1 MKGLHVRLE
10 AFSASYPYP
19 FLRSGTQLTMP
30 APPFSSVLGNLSA
43 CAGRSVVPG
52 ETLIGFE
59 FHAEGKAVDLERT
72 RRLRMDSKT
81 GRLSANPE
89 QGVGYREFHVRPTL
103 DLYLSETSF
112 ERFFDSPA
120 AAPCLGRSQDL
131 AWITLVHVID
141 LVPTES
147 GRIRRTLVPFP
158 NFQIGG
164 QVLPPLADYFL
175 NDRLGSTRRIG
186 RLSRY
191 QYVPDAKEGI
201 AVKGSDGF
209 PLYHPEDS
217 ELPEHAIFLHDLRP

>member
-30 APPFSSVLGNLSA
+30 APAFSSILGNLSA
-43 CAGRSVVPG
+43 CAGRAVLPG
-52 ETLIGFE
+52 ETLVGFE
-59 FHAEGKAVDLERT
+59 FYAHGKAVDLERT

-81 GRLSANPE
+81 GRLSSNPE

-103 DLYLSETSF
+103 DLYLSDTSF
-112 ERFFDSPA
+112 ERFFISPA
-120 AAPCLGRSQDL
+120 ASPCLGRSQDL
-131 AWITLVHVID
+131 AWITLVRVID
-141 LVPTES
+141 LAPTES

-164 QVLPPLADYFL
+164 QVLPPIADYFI

-191 QYVPDAKEGI
+191 QHVPTAEEGI
-201 AVKGSDGF
+201 AVKSAVKF
-209 PLYHPEDS
+209 SLYHPDDS
-217 ELPEHAIFLHDLRP
+217 ELLDHAIFLHDLRP